1 MDELYLMVDD
11 TPLNISSLDL
21 EIGDGKLVDLS
32 LNTNVLDP
40 HKLIMFTFSIQKAV
54 IKEQNQIQ
62 IIILLCS

>member
-32 LNTNVLDP
+32 VNTNVLDP
-40 HKLIMFTFSIQKAV
+40 HELITFTFD
-54 IKEQNQIQ
+54 
-62 IIILLCS
+62 